1 MILEFRQA
9 ATFDGKDIEMVPELD
24 PFISVYSLEGTV
36 SRRIA
41 PDDMEVP
48 IVFTN
53 NNLVFSSQEIIS
65 YGVRS
70 FPQLGPYAFWRERYS
85 DNTKLIIPL
94 YNKDEGKAP
103 TLILQVV
110 NGEVEYVI
118 EPPEQ
123 TNYYCY
129 KLHFTKGYFRRDLVT
144 YELTGTVT
152 LEPGDYLVSC
162 RGYSRV
168 GFNSALTIE
177 QHITV

>member
-1 MILEFRQA
+1 MLLEFRQV

-24 PFISVYSLEGTV
+24 PYISVYNLEGTV
-36 SRRIA
+36 RRRIA
-41 PDDMEVP
+41 PDDMDVP

-85 DNTKLIIPL
+85 DNTKIIIPL
-94 YNKDEGKAP
+94 YNKDKGKAP

-110 NGEVEYVI
+110 NGVVEYII
-118 EPPEQ
+118 EPPAQ

-144 YELTGTVT
+144 YELTGTVA
-152 LEPGDYLVSC
+152 LEPGDYLVTC
-162 RGYSRV
+162 RGYSRE
-168 GFNSALTIE
+168 GLHSTLTTE